1 MIIDHRRRLVFT
13 LVYIFFKEVTQFSK
27 VLLFP
32 IKKEVRDCTL
42 SWSRKL
48 SDRFKAWGGGGYFG
62 NFWVGMCRWDPGPI
76 TELVQLTYNRASSA
90 EFCYP
95 ILE

>member
-1 MIIDHRRRLVFT
+1 MIIDYRRRLVFT

-48 SDRFKAWGGGGYFG
+48 SDRFKAWGGGVLWEFLGG
-62 NFWVGMCRWDPGPI
+62 DVSLGPW
-76 TELVQLTYNRASSA
+76 TYNRASSVD
-90 EFCYP
+90 
-95 ILE
+95 L

>member
-1 MIIDHRRRLVFT
+1 MIIDYRRRLVFT

-48 SDRFKAWGGGGYFG
+48 SDRFKAWGGGGGTLGIFGWGCVAGTLDLKKSYF
-62 NFWVGMCRWDPGPI
+62 
-76 TELVQLTYNRASSA
+76 S
-90 EFCYP
+90 
-95 ILE
+95 